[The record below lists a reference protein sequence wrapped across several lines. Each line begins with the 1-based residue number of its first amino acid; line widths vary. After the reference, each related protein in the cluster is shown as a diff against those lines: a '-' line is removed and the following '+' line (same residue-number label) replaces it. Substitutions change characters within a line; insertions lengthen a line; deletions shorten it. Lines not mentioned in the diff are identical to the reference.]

1 LTRQGWPRPSPTG
14 DAAKNTFCQIVAND
28 LECQSQVYN
37 PPELV
42 MRDSRPQLLDILFD
56 DASSTEQSP
65 LRIVQQRA
73 AALLK
78 LNRAVKGLLP
88 APMQPWCRVGNY
100 RQGVLVLE
108 IANAS
113 WMMRLRYEQPA
124 LLSALRAQILPSLS
138 SIDIRINPSLMAKME
153 NASQIAI
160 KNKAIAS
167 ESMPVRHLSAQ
178 SAEELR
184 GLASRSPEKLR
195 KALERLAELAGEGA
209 KTTSRNK

>member
-1 LTRQGWPRPSPTG
+1 
-14 DAAKNTFCQIVAND
+14 
-28 LECQSQVYN
+28 
-37 PPELV
+37 

-113 WMMRLRYEQPA
+113 WMTLCTS
-124 LLSALRAQILPSLS
+124 SANSTI
-138 SIDIRINPSLMAKME
+138 IVIN
-153 NASQIAI
+153 
-160 KNKAIAS
+160 
-167 ESMPVRHLSAQ
+167 RHQ
-178 SAEELR
+178 D
-184 GLASRSPEKLR
+184 
-195 KALERLAELAGEGA
+195 
-209 KTTSRNK
+209 